1 MLDLFGLSA
10 GGGVQLNSAESL
22 VYMAMAAGA
31 LAILCLLAV
40 EIRRLR
46 RHGPAAEDG
55 DPSQTIDKAV
65 RGLRLRYFIVM
76 GTLIVPAVAFIVSA
90 HYVNARFSNAT
101 AMAVLVAEASE
112 TAERASRTAIAMAG
126 ERGDDVAWAE
136 KALEVSADQIDRVIG
151 RMTVLWGDL
160 DGRLKAKLMAPTPYG
175 DMEPVA
181 LLRQFHDQLT
191 AAASG
196 GAAERASAGKLLD
209 GTIGYLVQ
217 PALGEVAE
225 RLRAFNRRLADQV
238 KVTINAIAVALA
250 AFAAAILVFIFLPM
264 DRSIRHALARL
275 KTAIEGAKA
284 ADKAKSEFLANMSHE
299 IRTPMNGVLGMAEL
313 MAATELDARQRTYN
327 DVIMKSGDQLLTI
340 INDIL
345 DYSKIEAGHAKI
357 EAAPFDLAEAV
368 EDVATLVAA
377 RASEKK
383 LELIVR
389 IDPEL
394 PGRVVG
400 DVGRIRQV
408 LTNLAG
414 NAVKFTERGHVLV
427 EVSREGGEVLFSVSD
442 TGIGIPQDKIASMFE
457 KFSQAD
463 TSSTRRHEGTG
474 LGLAIA
480 ARLVELMG
488 GTIGV
493 ESRMGEGS
501 RFHFRVALPAYE
513 GPREEVEPE
522 TAAAEGGRILIVD
535 DNGINRRI
543 LTEQTRNWGF
553 DSCAVESGEMAL
565 AFLAEAERMGAAV
578 DLVILDYQMPGMN
591 GAEMLQRLRR
601 TGTRTGVI
609 LLTSVDDM
617 LALRELKAA
626 GAQAILTKPAR
637 SALLRE
643 TISEVLAKARRTA
656 RAEQPVP
663 EVESA
668 VPAVQ
673 TEAVP
678 SGEIDILVAEDNEV
692 NQLVLRQIL
701 DGTGRRYVVAEDGR
715 EALALWRSRR
725 PALILMDV
733 SMPEMN
739 GLEVTEAIRRAEAE
753 QGLQRTPIV
762 GLTAHALE
770 GDRERCLEAG
780 MDDYMTKPV
789 SPARLEAKVD
799 EWLPAT
805 DVAWR
810 AG

>member
-1 MLDLFGLSA
+1 MLDLFGLKA
-10 GGGVQLNSAESL
+10 GSGVQPISAESL
-22 VYMAMAAGA
+22 VYVAIAAGA
-31 LAILCLLAV
+31 LAVLCLLGV
-40 EIRRLR
+40 EIRRLK
-46 RHGPAAEDG
+46 RHEPAAEDG

-76 GTLIVPAVAFIVSA
+76 GVLIVPAVAFIVAA

-136 KALEVSADQIDRVIG
+136 KALEVSADRLDRVIG
-151 RMTVLWGDL
+151 RMTMLWGQL
-160 DGRLKAKLMAPTPYG
+160 DDRLKADLMAPTPYG
-175 DMEPVA
+175 EMEPVA

-191 AAASG
+191 AAAAG
-196 GAAERASAGKLLD
+196 GAQERASAGKLLD

-217 PALGEVAE
+217 PALGELSEA
-225 RLRAFNRRLADQV
+225 LRAFNRRLAGQV

-313 MAATELDARQRTYN
+313 MAATELDTRQRTYN

-357 EAAPFDLAEAV
+357 DAAPFDLAEAV

-377 RASEKK
+377 RASEKN

-394 PGRVVG
+394 PRWVEG

-414 NAVKFTERGHVLV
+414 NAVKFTERGHVLI
-427 EVSREGGEVLFSVSD
+427 EVSREGGEALFSVSD
-442 TGIGIPQDKIASMFE
+442 TGIGIPEDKVASVFE

-463 TSSTRRHEGTG
+463 ASSTRRHEGTG

-493 ESRMGEGS
+493 ESRPGDGS
-501 RFHFRVALPAYE
+501 RFHFRVPLPACE
-513 GPREEVEPE
+513 GPREEAEPE
-522 TAAAEGGRILIVD
+522 TAAAEGGRHPH
-535 DNGINRRI
+535 RR
-543 LTEQTRNWGF
+543 R
-553 DSCAVESGEMAL
+553 
-565 AFLAEAERMGAAV
+565 
-578 DLVILDYQMPGMN
+578 
-591 GAEMLQRLRR
+591 QRDQPAHPDRA
-601 TGTRTGVI
+601 
-609 LLTSVDDM
+609 D
-617 LALRELKAA
+617 
-626 GAQAILTKPAR
+626 AQL
-637 SALLRE
+637 
-643 TISEVLAKARRTA
+643 
-656 RAEQPVP
+656 
-663 EVESA
+663 
-668 VPAVQ
+668 
-673 TEAVP
+673 
-678 SGEIDILVAEDNEV
+678 
-692 NQLVLRQIL
+692 
-701 DGTGRRYVVAEDGR
+701 
-715 EALALWRSRR
+715 
-725 PALILMDV
+725 
-733 SMPEMN
+733 
-739 GLEVTEAIRRAEAE
+739 GL
-753 QGLQRTPIV
+753 
-762 GLTAHALE
+762 
-770 GDRERCLEAG
+770 
-780 MDDYMTKPV
+780 
-789 SPARLEAKVD
+789 
-799 EWLPAT
+799 
-805 DVAWR
+805 
-810 AG
+810 